1 MALQRQAN
9 PSTVFSLNL
18 PELASLVGC
27 SESRLVL
34 EFCGDVVLST
44 SPRTSRDG
52 SPRGRSR
59 TDSYSGP
66 VTVALIT
73 AARRRAVPA
82 PIHPKEL
89 LQLGECSVI
98 VHSLRALA
106 ASGVR
111 TVVVLVA
118 AGGAEIIAHV
128 SAQRGGLVP
137 TALVI
142 EWIDLGEGWA
152 GCHAQSILRARG
164 RIAELCEPAGGA

>member
-1 MALQRQAN
+1 MALQVSDS

-34 EFCGDVVLST
+34 EFCGEVLLT
-44 SPRTSRDG
+44 SPRTSGDM
-52 SPRGRSR
+52 SPRRRSR

-66 VTVALIT
+66 VSVALIT

-89 LQLGECSVI
+89 LQLGDCSVI

-111 TVVVLVA
+111 TVVVLVG

-137 TALVI
+137 AALVI